1 MTNDTACYT
10 SQEVCLLLQISV
22 GTLYKR
28 ILRDP
33 EHPVTRAKVPGLRQH
48 RFKRTIILEYIG
60 AHQEQ

>member
-1 MTNDTACYT
+1 MTNDQQCLT
-10 SQEVCLLLQISV
+10 SNDVCQLLHISI

-33 EHPVTRAKVPGLRQH
+33 EHPVTKAKVPGLRQH

-60 AHQEQ
+60 ANQEQ